1 MGCVAIGR
9 FGPKNML
16 RRFLFLGAILLLASM
31 AGADPCGQA
40 CTADY
45 WRTLAPAAAAAAIR
59 QIDLEAR
66 DGVDNTPLHHAAC
79 EAAPEVLRHLV
90 EAGADVNARNRFGWT
105 PLMIAAGHGQSDQ
118 VRALVDAG
126 AGIGLTSNMG
136 ETALHFAS
144 QHGQSDTFYC
154 CWHLGPTPRYAPR
167 RANPRLTLPVPI
179 RTFCFPQP
187 TRLCAKE
194 WSSPGRGA
202 AYPFHSSQLQ
212 GRKWR
217 RDRDSNPGWA
227 CTHNGFRDRPVR
239 PLRHLSAGV

>member
-9 FGPKNML
+9 FGLKNML
-16 RRFLFLGAILLLASM
+16 QWFLFLGAILLLAST
-31 AGADPCGQA
+31 AGADPCGEA

-144 QHGQSDTFYC
+144 QHGQSDTVLLLLA
-154 CWHLGPTPRYAPR
+154 LGADPSLRTTQSQSALDLA
-167 RANPRLTLPVPI
+167 RANPNVLFT
-179 RTFCFPQP
+179 
-187 TRLCAKE
+187 E
-194 WSSPGRGA
+194 
-202 AYPFHSSQLQ
+202 AY
-212 GRKWR
+212 R
-217 RDRDSNPGWA
+217 A
-227 CTHNGFRDRPVR
+227 
-239 PLRHLSAGV
+239 LSEGME

>member
-1 MGCVAIGR
+1 MRCVAIGR
-9 FGPKNML
+9 FGLKNML
-16 RRFLFLGAILLLASM
+16 QRCLFLGAILLLASM

-144 QHGQSDTFYC
+144 EHGQSDTVLLLLA
-154 CWHLGPTPRYAPR
+154 LGADPSQRTTQSQSALDLA
-167 RANPRLTLPVPI
+167 RANPNVL
-179 RTFCFPQP
+179 F
-187 TRLCAKE
+187 
-194 WSSPGRGA
+194 SA
-202 AYPFHSSQLQ
+202 AYQ
-212 GRKWR
+212 
-217 RDRDSNPGWA
+217 A
-227 CTHNGFRDRPVR
+227 
-239 PLRHLSAGV
+239 LREGME